1 MQRLYATRTSIEA
14 GERHTG
20 FDRIKTYFK
29 ERELVV
35 FPREGQSCK
44 PE

>member
-1 MQRLYATRTSIEA
+1 MKRLYATRTAIEA
-14 GERHTG
+14 GERHPD
-20 FDRIKTYFK
+20 FDSIETYFE